1 MRKLLQTTAEY
12 AVRYLEGLG
21 TRNVAPTEEA
31 IANLIQFDQPLPN
44 EPVDPELVL
53 QQLDELGSPTS
64 IAQAG
69 SRFFGLVT
77 GGSLP
82 AALAANW
89 LAAAS
94 LLVLDYSS
102 LAQAMVTLPMGVLAT
117 SSRNKVLLLLAY
129 TTGLRVSEICGLII
143 INPLP
148 SLWTE

>member
-1 MRKLLQTTAEY
+1 
-12 AVRYLEGLG
+12 VVGG
-21 TRNVAPTEEA
+21 
-31 IANLIQFDQPLPN
+31 

-53 QQLDELGSPTS
+53 QQLDELGSPAS

-69 SRFFGLVT
+69 ARFFGLVT

-143 INPLP
+143 I
-148 SLWTE
+148 TRFFEF